1 VDGAAAA
8 VAGRHGRGRNG
19 GLGGVRS
26 FNIIGRRRWWYALSL
41 AVIVPGLIALYA
53 HHVHDGHALNWGV
66 DFTGGNSLEL
76 RITQPFTV
84 ADVRTLLGRFGL
96 GDAVIQKSGDTEV
109 FIRTRPLSQAQMNSI
124 IGAAKARWS
133 STQMLREDTVGPEI
147 GAELRNIA
155 VLGVVIGLIL
165 QVVFISVRF
174 RSVRFAIAADIALL
188 HDLLV
193 VIGAFALSQRE
204 VNSAFL
210 AVLLTVAG
218 YSINDTIVIFDRIR
232 ENLGM
237 RTREPFEPL
246 VNRSVLEALVRSINT
261 AMTAVLAIGAVYVFG
276 GETIRDVAF
285 GLVVSIV
292 TGGYSSIFN
301 ASCILV
307 DWHNWSARRAQ
318 RAAAAAGGRPARPQ
332 GPAKPVPAAVRDG
345 GPAPDGAGPFEPAA
359 LGGNIPPATPVAARP
374 EPRRRRR
381 RRR

>member
-1 VDGAAAA
+1 MSAFD
-8 VAGRHGRGRNG
+8 
-19 GLGGVRS
+19 
-26 FNIIGRRRWWYALSL
+26 IIGRRRWWYALSL
-41 AVIVPGLIALYA
+41 AVIIPGLVALYV

-66 DFTGGNSLEL
+66 DFTGGNALEL

-84 ADVRTLLGRFGL
+84 GDVRTVLDRFGL

-109 FIRTRPLSQAQMNSI
+109 LIRTRPLSQAQMNAI
-124 IGAAKARWS
+124 IDAAHTRWS
-133 STQMLREDTVGPEI
+133 STTMLREDTVGPEI
-147 GAELRNIA
+147 GAELRNVAI
-155 VLGVVIGLIL
+155 LGVLIGLIL
-165 QVVFISVRF
+165 QVIFISIRF
-174 RSVRFAIAADIALL
+174 RSVRFAIAADVALL

-193 VIGAFALSQRE
+193 VVGAFALTQRE
-204 VNSAFL
+204 VNSSFL

-232 ENLGM
+232 ENLSM

-307 DWHNWSARRAQ
+307 DWHNWSER
-318 RAAAAAGGRPARPQ
+318 RAAAAAPGRAPRRVEAPREAR
-332 GPAKPVPAAVRDG
+332 AA
-345 GPAPDGAGPFEPAA
+345 ADGAGTPDEAPAVVPGA
-359 LGGNIPPATPVAARP
+359 VRSEA
-374 EPRRRRR
+374 PRRRRR

>member
-1 VDGAAAA
+1 VSSAGA
-8 VAGRHGRGRNG
+8 
-19 GLGGVRS
+19 
-26 FNIIGRRRWWYALSL
+26 FDIIGRRRWWYALSL
-41 AVIVPGLIALYA
+41 AVIIPGLIALYT

-76 RITQPFTV
+76 RITDPFTV
-84 ADVRTLLGRFGL
+84 GDVRALLDRFNL

-124 IGAAKARWS
+124 TDAAKSRWP
-133 STQMLREDTVGPEI
+133 STAMLREDTVGPEI
-147 GAELRNIA
+147 GAELRNVAI
-155 VLGVVIGLIL
+155 LGVLIGLIL
-165 QVVFISVRF
+165 QVIFISIRF

-193 VIGAFALSQRE
+193 VIGAFALTQRE
-204 VNSAFL
+204 VNSSFL

-237 RTREPFEPL
+237 RTREPFEHL

-307 DWHNWSARRAQ
+307 DWHNWSER
-318 RAAAAAGGRPARPQ
+318 RAAAAPGR
-332 GPAKPVPAAVRDG
+332 GPRRVETPREVRAA
-345 GPAPDGAGPFEPAA
+345 ADGAGTPEEAPAVVP
-359 LGGNIPPATPVAARP
+359 GAARA
-374 EPRRRRR
+374 ETSRRRRR

>member
-1 VDGAAAA
+1 MT
-8 VAGRHGRGRNG
+8 
-19 GLGGVRS
+19 VRPVRA
-26 FNIIGRRRWWYALSL
+26 FDIIGRRRWWYALSL
-41 AVIVPGLIALYA
+41 AVIVPGLIALYV

-66 DFTGGNSLEL
+66 DFTGGNALEL

-84 ADVRTLLGRFGL
+84 GDVRGLLGRFGL

-109 FIRTRPLSQAQMNSI
+109 FIRTRPLSQAQMNAI
-124 IGAAKARWS
+124 IDAARGQWS
-133 STQMLREDTVGPEI
+133 STTMLREDTVGPEI
-147 GAELRNIA
+147 GAELRNVAI
-155 VLGVVIGLIL
+155 LGVAIGLVL
-165 QVVFISVRF
+165 QVIFISIRF

-193 VIGAFALSQRE
+193 VIGAFALTQRE
-204 VNSAFL
+204 VNSSFL

-232 ENLGM
+232 ENLGF
-237 RTREPFEPL
+237 RTREPFEHL

-307 DWHNWSARRAQ
+307 DWHNWADRRAAPAG
-318 RAAAAAGGRPARPQ
+318 AAAKRIEAPRDVRVAA
-332 GPAKPVPAAVRDG
+332 
-345 GPAPDGAGPFEPAA
+345 DGAGRPDAAPAA
-359 LGGNIPPATPVAARP
+359 IPGAARP
-374 EPRRRRR
+374 
-381 RRR
+381 